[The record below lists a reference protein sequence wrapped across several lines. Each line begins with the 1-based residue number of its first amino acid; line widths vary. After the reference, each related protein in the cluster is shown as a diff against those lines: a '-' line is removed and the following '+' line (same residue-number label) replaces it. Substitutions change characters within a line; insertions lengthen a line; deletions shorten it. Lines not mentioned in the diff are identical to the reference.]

1 MLATLWREVRFAL
14 RGFLKDKSF
23 AVTAL
28 LSIGLGVGAN
38 SAIFSLVDQ
47 VLLRQLPVR
56 EPERLVLLS
65 WNGAFIGS
73 GWGSGNLL
81 PHPLFRDLKAENQ
94 VFDGLFARYP
104 TQVHLA
110 DDGAPAPVNAEIA
123 SGSYF
128 PVLGVRPA
136 RGRLLD

>member
-1 MLATLWREVRFAL
+1 MLEGLAYDVRHAL
-14 RGFLKDKSF
+14 RGLVHDRAFT
-23 AVTAL
+23 VVAL

-47 VLLRQLPVR
+47 ALFRRLPVR

-65 WNGAFIGS
+65 WNGSFVGN

-81 PHPLFRDLKAENQ
+81 PHPMFLDLKAENQ
-94 VFDGLFARYP
+94 VFDGVFARHP
-104 TQVHLA
+104 TSVHLA
-110 DDGAPAPVNAEIA
+110 LEQGAEPVNAEIV

-128 PVLGVRPA
+128 P
-136 RGRLLD
+136 